1 MSMKTRDRTLAAL
14 RIYPDSHSV
23 DIAEVLGITTKKL
36 SGTIT
41 TLLADG
47 LISRAGIYG
56 KRTYRLTDYGM
67 RYAPATLPESGS
79 CKSRLVVRT
88 EANGICQEC
97 RNSPAMQRVLAVY
110 GRGYARLE

>member
-1 MSMKTRDRTLAAL
+1 MAMTTRERALAAL
-14 RIYPDSHSV
+14 RLYPDSRS
-23 DIAEVLGITTKKL
+23 DKIAAILNMTTKRL
-36 SGTIT
+36 SSTIT

-67 RYAPATLPESGS
+67 RYAPTSLPDAVTFNNH
-79 CKSRLVVRT
+79 LVVRT

-97 RNSPAMQRVLAVY
+97 RNSATMKRVLSFY
-110 GRGYARLE
+110 GRPSP

>member
-1 MSMKTRDRTLAAL
+1 MAMTTRDRTLAAL
-14 RIYPDSHSV
+14 RLYPDSHSV
-23 DIAEVLGITTKKL
+23 EIADVLGITTKKL

-67 RYAPATLPESGS
+67 RYAPTSLPDAVTLNT
-79 CKSRLVVRT
+79 RLIVRT

-97 RNSPAMQRVLAVY
+97 RNSATMKRVLSFY
-110 GRGYARLE
+110 GRPSP

>member
-1 MSMKTRDRTLAAL
+1 MHMTTRDRTLAAL
-14 RIYPDSHSV
+14 RLYPDSRS
-23 DIAEVLGITTKKL
+23 DKIAAILNMTTKRL
-36 SGTIT
+36 SSTIT

-47 LISRAGIYG
+47 LISHAGIYG

-67 RYAPATLPESGS
+67 RHAPTSLPDAVTLNTY
-79 CKSRLVVRT
+79 LVVRT
-88 EANGICQEC
+88 EVNGICQEC